1 MLLIFYSGTR
11 ISNILYSITT
21 YLPQDKLGF
30 VIDTSNVIKLSGIRM
45 NLCLRAILN
54 SLMRVQYPKT
64 YRVYNFLKKFK
75 DIQTSIQFTD
85 LDVAMAIYL
94 TEMLTKGTKTLDLED
109 TIRKNFSIDARIIPV
124 CDEILPIT
132 IKLGVKSMF
141 YSEYLHTTTPDAKI
155 QELSFNGIET
165 KKPNENLKKVANKSE
180 YILLLPNDLVAFHA
194 MLQVPGV
201 RKILE
206 DISSPIFAIFP
217 ITDRNFLTT
226 EEINILNKLG
236 YTDINAVEFSKTVE
250 NLADIIII
258 DETQKVY
265 KEQIMNAGFQV
276 YVRDLK
282 VKNKKEAFDLATF
295 LFNLFPLK

>member
-30 VIDTSNVIKLSGIRM
+30 VIDTSNILNLSGIRM
-45 NLCLRAILN
+45 NLCFRAILN

-75 DIQTSIQFTD
+75 DTQMNIQFTD
-85 LDVAMAIYL
+85 LDVAIAIYL
-94 TEMLTKGTKTLDLED
+94 TEMLSRGKKVTDLED
-109 TIRKNFSIDARIIPV
+109 TIRTNFSIDARIIPV

-132 IKLGVKSMF
+132 VKSSVKTMF
-141 YSEYLHTTTPDAKI
+141 YSEYLHTNATDFKI
-155 QELSFNGIET
+155 QEINFNGIET

-206 DISSPIFAIFP
+206 DVSCPIFAIFP
-217 ITDRNFLTT
+217 IIDRSYLST
-226 EEINILNKLG
+226 EETNILNKLG
-236 YTDINAVEFSKTVE
+236 YLDINAVEFSKTVE
-250 NLADIIII
+250 NLVDIIII
-258 DETQKVY
+258 DETQKIY

-282 VKNKKEAFDLATF
+282 IKNKKDAFELATF